1 MTGGH
6 GETIS
11 DANPSDAGVVVSSLP
26 GVLKRVVDSMNV
38 RSFIA
43 DERGAYFPIS
53 YALTI
58 GITVILLSGLMTGT
72 ASFVDQKTDNA
83 ANAELQ
89 IIGERLA
96 TQLMAV
102 DQQVTENG
110 DVEMTVRVDLP
121 ERAAGSHY
129 NIRIR
134 NRPAG
139 GTDTLELWSTQE
151 SASVEI
157 PTQESASVEIPIQL
171 SSNVAES
178 TAVSNGDLVITVDS
192 NRVSLGSE

>member
-157 PTQESASVEIPIQL
+157 PIQL

-178 TAVSNGDLVITVDS
+178 TAVSNGDLVITVDRNTVDR